1 MMTSPKMKIHNHLF
15 IWWNRKRDVN
25 YNF

>member
-1 MMTSPKMKIHNHLF
+1 MTSPKMKIHNHLF